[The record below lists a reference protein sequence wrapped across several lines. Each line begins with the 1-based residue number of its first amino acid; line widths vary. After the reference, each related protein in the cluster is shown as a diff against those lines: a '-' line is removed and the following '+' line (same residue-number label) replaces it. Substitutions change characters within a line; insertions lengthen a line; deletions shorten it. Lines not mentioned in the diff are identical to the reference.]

1 MANPRANIYPIQL
14 QGAELNLNKY
24 DSEIKQYSGFNKNNA
39 PFVGGC
45 LSNIF
50 TKNENHSDEGKN
62 VYIDKNGNFYK
73 YDGVGLSKNGEYL
86 FTVPE
91 GTKNYNVEEVK
102 VPEDVVYFNNPDCYV
117 TCKKTDTG
125 YTLKNHYPG
134 EDEEIVT
141 SINVEDVLT
150 DVNFDNVCNIFVGCR
165 RTNASVYV
173 FVKLYLNTFGTWLG
187 RLVFN
192 KSIKGFC
199 YCFSNEVTVL
209 KEDDGITPYIFTLNN
224 VNTFFNSTPNIL
236 LGEHT
241 ETHNLLIGLS
251 LNEKHYDD
259 NTNNDN
265 IKIFNENVYLTQFS
279 EAKSLQTNSTMYG
292 DYFYIKNTA
301 YCLCNEEINFM
312 GIVQVI
318 SNIKIKFKL
327 AATLNEN
334 GVFLD
339 NTFEESCTLDVNVG
353 SYIVMENLYY
363 VPDIKYENIFIRSF
377 GVQYT
382 AFFTYAANTNRKMAF
397 GICDFLTEAVTKVD
411 DTTMSFETGGLMG
424 DCVLTNNG
432 IVTGITLPGGNI
444 LVSNWGS
451 VDADS
456 IFVSQGDSEYYTIL
470 YKDVTNNKWYRVYET
485 EEKLLFVK
493 NNQIVINANSIPNA
507 YDLEEKKVK
516 LFASGWNNRFEFCN
530 ECQTFEGFEN
540 KYLFASA
547 INEQLLKDN
556 ASIILNPVPV
566 INLNLY
572 KFQGA
577 MILRVITVPGIFENK
592 KNNIVYVNF
601 YFDLLTENKVTY
613 KYSTNVKNIVGSS
626 IKKNSYVTLL
636 ENVVKQ
642 GDNTFEGLP
651 FPIDTNG
658 NIQYSPSLFSEF
670 FNAMGNDVFVKEN
683 SNVYQLMKS
692 NNVSVMSF
700 YLGTLTE
707 NLQTVFV
714 LQGQYYGIIND
725 NIYSFVYANGIV
737 QNSLCVVNVQGLQ
750 FCGNTPYQ
758 AIFYSETNR
767 CLYSFTGANILQQM
781 QFVDK
786 ISEVYGYKYNPATQS
801 IFLLTD
807 IGVIVS
813 SLFGIYQIDFANTR
827 EIFLLNNGV
836 VVSDNQGNY
845 KWIKYYNEDA
855 DAEYE
860 KQNIVIE
867 TCFYGADNQTVTIN
881 DCLYMR
887 LFCEEKTDGV
897 VKVQAT
903 TISNEGKTTQ
913 KTQFNIKSSDWDKEE
928 NCIYLRYQ
936 PKQQRGLG
944 ISFKIDSPF
953 KIASL
958 SVGSTP
964 DAILI
969 DKVSKSAIN
978 GNSANSSIIEW

>member
-102 VPEDVVYFNNPDCYV
+102 VPEDIVYFNSPDCYV

-125 YTLKNHYPG
+125 YTLENHYPG
-134 EDEEIVT
+134 ESEEIVT
-141 SINVEDVLT
+141 SINVEDVMNFSS
-150 DVNFDNVCNIFVGCR
+150 VNPYQIFFAYRRVSDGVYIFVK
-165 RTNASVYV
+165 VYSQIE
-173 FVKLYLNTFGTWLG
+173 NTENIN
-187 RLVFN
+187 VQ
-192 KSIKGFC
+192 SFC
-199 YCFSNEVTVL
+199 YFFSNIVTVL
-209 KEDDGITPYIFTLNN
+209 KDTNESNFILNKNYEIISNCVPGIILGEDGYIGLFQNESSTKQEDTFTISDENVHIFDTETKIKSTEVGSFANSDTSYIFGERSLPYFCNYKMINN
-224 VNTFFNSTPNIL
+224 V
-236 LGEHT
+236 
-241 ETHNLLIGLS
+241 
-251 LNEKHYDD
+251 
-259 NTNNDN
+259 
-265 IKIFNENVYLTQFS
+265 
-279 EAKSLQTNSTMYG
+279 
-292 DYFYIKNTA
+292 A
-301 YCLCNEEINFM
+301 YVLPT
-312 GIVQVI
+312 V
-318 SNIKIKFKL
+318 KIKTFVLDLTYLKPYGKL
-327 AATLNEN
+327 TLRNRQL
-334 GVFLD
+334 FFD
-339 NTFEESCTLDVNVG
+339 NSESNLIPFNFALRLGTQKFYFNYKN
-353 SYIVMENLYY
+353 YILKNY
-363 VPDIKYENIFIRSF
+363 
-377 GVQYT
+377 GAQYT
-382 AFFTYAANTNRKMAF
+382 IFLKQISPDKTMIV
-397 GICDFLTEAVTKVD
+397 GICDFNTQAVTVENSEI
-411 DTTMSFETGGLMG
+411 MFYTGGLIG
-424 DCVLTNNG
+424 GCVLTNNNE
-432 IVTGITLPGGNI
+432 VTGITLPGGNI
-444 LVSNWGS
+444 LVANWGS

-493 NNQIVINANSIPNA
+493 NNQVVINANSIPNA
-507 YDLEEKKVK
+507 YDVDDEEIRV
-516 LFASGWNNRFEFCN
+516 FAIGWNNRYPLCVKTDYGTEELKN
-530 ECQTFEGFEN
+530 N
-540 KYLFASA
+540 YYVASA
-547 INEQLLKDN
+547 FNEQFLDKN
-556 ASIILNPVPV
+556 ASIILNPIPV
-566 INLNLY
+566 LNIAFDNNDTIKKLLYINR
-572 KFQGA
+572 QGW
-577 MILRVITVPGIFENK
+577 F
-592 KNNIVYVNF
+592 NNIYIN
-601 YFDLLTENKVTY
+601 YYIGLLTENQVKYCYSNDISKPVT
-613 KYSTNVKNIVGSS
+613 K
-626 IKKNSYVTLL
+626 
-636 ENVVKQ
+636 ENVIVFFDLIVSQ
-642 GDNTFEGLP
+642 TETDFEGLP

-707 NLQTVFV
+707 NLQTVFI

-737 QNSLCVVNVQGLQ
+737 QSSLCVVNVQGLQ

-813 SLFGIYQIDFANTR
+813 SLFGIYQIDFANPR

-845 KWIKYYNEDA
+845 KWMKYYNED
-855 DAEYE
+855 DDEEYE